1 MTNIVKNEKREETLG
16 ERLQEFIELWDTPKG
31 FANSLH
37 NFAQAALLMY
47 LNEKDSPHR
56 EEINRGYFYLGKMC
70 EILNPD
76 AENHLIV

>member
-1 MTNIVKNEKREETLG
+1 MTTKKQNEKREETLG

-31 FANSLH
+31 FAGTLH
-37 NFAQAALLMY
+37 KFAQAALLMY

-56 EEINRGYFYLGKMC
+56 EEIGAGYFYLGKMC